1 MFDVLRI
8 IANAHGLDYDVIDE
22 ADQAG
27 QLTSLCLAL
36 NTQALN
42 RQRRQAASPAH
53 DALFDAVVQ
62 LHGKF
67 GEDAFSARMVL
78 DAADAAGGGDL
89 SDSIQHLCGGRPTT
103 NNLGKRLSAAAMREV
118 VVEAGDQKLQLRRE
132 ARVGNTG
139 RWTISSI
146 DE

>member
-1 MFDVLRI
+1 MSDVLVLRT
-8 IANAHGLDYDVIDE
+8 IATALELPYDVIDE

-53 DALFDAVVQ
+53 DALVVQ

-139 RWTISSI
+139 RWAISSI